1 MRIIAELGF
10 KSYIPSRGLEK
21 GMLFTY
27 KLNHGHKLKEQ
38 VGVRKLDQM
47 PFDQERFIQ
56 ENGYPVYPVLTINDE
71 IVAEEAEI
79 GWFDEGPESED
90 LEDITI
96 EQINVIIEI
105 YEGQIAVE
113 VDEETE
119 EFLFMEGA
127 DGIKKVIVS
136 FPEDWEEDEWD
147 DDDDEEEEQWDDEDD
162 DTWKEI

>member
-119 EFLFMEGA
+119 ELLFMEGA

>member
-38 VGVRKLDQM
+38 VGVRKLDQI

-119 EFLFMEGA
+119 ELLFMEGA

-147 DDDDEEEEQWDDEDD
+147 DDEEEEEQWDDEDD

>member
-96 EQINVIIEI
+96 EQLNVIIEI

-119 EFLFMEGA
+119 ELLFMEGA

-147 DDDDEEEEQWDDEDD
+147 DDDEEEEQWDDEDD

>member
-119 EFLFMEGA
+119 ELLFMEGA

-147 DDDDEEEEQWDDEDD
+147 DEEEEEQWDDEDD

>member
-1 MRIIAELGF
+1 MRILAELGF

-38 VGVRKLDQM
+38 VGVRKLDQI

-71 IVAEEAEI
+71 VVAEEAEI

-105 YEGQIAVE
+105 YEGQVAVE

-119 EFLFMEGA
+119 ELLFMEGA

-147 DDDDEEEEQWDDEDD
+147 DNDEEEEQWDDEDD